1 MLHEFGHEIGYENR
15 IIVFSEQDRLDV
27 FNEITRRMGLSDI
40 LSKKAGM
47 DAYQWFGA
55 TGELP
60 DPQSDLYP
68 IFNLY
73 LAKLRE
79 WGCLCFAM
87 ILYETRRLLSESPK
101 AYEHY
106 HDKFKYIFVDEFQDS
121 DLIQYNLHNLLKPD
135 NMFAVGDD
143 YQCWH
148 SDSKI
153 NTGHGQVTVKRFI
166 NGKAET
172 IIKTKPGLS
181 SAKHHYVGKKKMVL
195 IRTKSGN
202 ETRLTLDHKIFA
214 THPDMSSGK
223 YYLYLM
229 FRSDRGY
236 RLGVMTGGK
245 NATIHYRTQLERAEK
260 LWLVYSSNLK
270 VEVYQKERLL
280 SLKYQIPTTPFE
292 LNGRGIQ
299 IDPEGIKEIFRLFG
313 MNGEFLIRDMMP
325 HSIIYPHF
333 VAQGTTRFKRSHAPV
348 YLYSNYSSRHQ
359 ILVSHEQNRKRTR
372 KVFNGPFSYNK
383 AWNYAVGVAREVDS
397 FICEKFC
404 CNGEKLNLIPAGT
417 LFKSSMIPIVC
428 NGELSL
434 DEVVEIEDIGYHDCY
449 HISMPETGV
458 VVADGIV
465 SHNSIYGFRHAD
477 IGIILGFE
485 DNHPGSEAIKLQQN
499 FRSTNQIVMA
509 GKNLISHNP
518 NQIHKDLFSRRHGE
532 MWEHHELIDVVDES
546 EWIVKSVE
554 SLIKID
560 GYEPKDIAI
569 LYRMHSQAPP
579 ISDFMERYE
588 IPHNVVKPT
597 KSFWESEEIR
607 GVLSVLSVALNPND
621 DHHFKMAMNFPV
633 ERMDKLKQSKLARR
647 SREAELSLYQTTIDP
662 EIWESDGIKE
672 LVYTIESLE
681 KYIPERT
688 ALEVI
693 TRCINLLD
701 IKKWYLDHMLTTRLE
716 NLDELLTIA
725 KDWMIENLDRGE
737 PVSIGNFMDW
747 VNIQGVEQQS
757 QINEEKNEVT
767 MCTIHAA
774 KGLEWTCVVVAGVAE
789 GVFPH
794 KRASLAEERRL
805 FYVAITRAKD
815 RLIITNPKSRQNFGK
830 ITEHRPSRFIDEM
843 LTAKGK
849 K

>member
-1 MLHEFGHEIGYENR
+1 MTYGFEHTREQLQAIDSDSKYILCLAGAGSGKTKVLVDRICRLVRSGVNPNNLLALTFTRKAAGEMKKRIAIELGSQIANTLWINTFHAVGLKMLHEFGHEIGYDNR

-60 DPQSDLYP
+60 DPQNDLYP

-87 ILYETRRLLSESPK
+87 ILFETRRLLSESTK

-106 HDKFKYIFVDEFQDS
+106 HDKFKYIFVDEFQDT
-121 DLIQYNLHNLLKPD
+121 DIIQYNLHNLLKPE
-135 NMFAVGDD
+135 NLFCVGDD
-143 YQCWH
+143 YQAIY
-148 SDSKI
+148 S
-153 NTGHGQVTVKRFI
+153 
-166 NGKAET
+166 
-172 IIKTKPGLS
+172 
-181 SAKHHYVGKKKMVL
+181 
-195 IRTKSGN
+195 
-202 ETRLTLDHKIFA
+202 
-214 THPDMSSGK
+214 
-223 YYLYLM
+223 
-229 FRSDRGY
+229 FRY
-236 RLGVMTGGK
+236 
-245 NATIHYRTQLERAEK
+245 
-260 LWLVYSSNLK
+260 
-270 VEVYQKERLL
+270 
-280 SLKYQIPTTPFE
+280 
-292 LNGRGIQ
+292 
-299 IDPEGIKEIFRLFG
+299 
-313 MNGEFLIRDMMP
+313 
-325 HSIIYPHF
+325 
-333 VAQGTTRFKRSHAPV
+333 
-348 YLYSNYSSRHQ
+348 
-359 ILVSHEQNRKRTR
+359 
-372 KVFNGPFSYNK
+372 
-383 AWNYAVGVAREVDS
+383 
-397 FICEKFC
+397 
-404 CNGEKLNLIPAGT
+404 
-417 LFKSSMIPIVC
+417 
-428 NGELSL
+428 
-434 DEVVEIEDIGYHDCY
+434 
-449 HISMPETGV
+449 
-458 VVADGIV
+458 
-465 SHNSIYGFRHAD
+465 AD

-485 DNHPGSEAIKLQQN
+485 DDHPEAETIKLQQN

-509 GKNLISHNP
+509 GKNLISYNQ

-532 MWEHHELIDVVDES
+532 MWEHSELIDVVDES
-546 EWIVKSVE
+546 EFIALTIDL
-554 SLIKID
+554 LIKKD

-621 DHHFKMAMNFPV
+621 DHHFKMSLNFPV
-633 ERMDKLKQSKLARR
+633 ERVDRKKTSKAERFAR
-647 SREAELSLYQTTIDP
+647 ENELSLFDVFSKLCPGFWKPGRGYEWETLETWHLVEYID
-662 EIWESDGIKE
+662 K
-672 LVYTIESLE
+672 LIE
-681 KYIPERT
+681 YIPSRT

-693 TRCINLLD
+693 TKCIELLE

-737 PVSIGNFMDW
+737 PIGIGNFLDW
-747 VNIQGVEQQS
+747 VNLQGIEQQS

-774 KGLEWTCVVVAGVAE
+774 KGLEWTCVVVVGVAE
-789 GVFPH
+789 GIFPH
-794 KRASLAEERRL
+794 KRATTAEERRL

-815 RLIITNPKSRQNFGK
+815 RLIVTNPKSRQTFGK
-830 ITEHRPSRFIDEM
+830 ITEHKPSRFLGEM
-843 LTAKGK
+843 LKGK